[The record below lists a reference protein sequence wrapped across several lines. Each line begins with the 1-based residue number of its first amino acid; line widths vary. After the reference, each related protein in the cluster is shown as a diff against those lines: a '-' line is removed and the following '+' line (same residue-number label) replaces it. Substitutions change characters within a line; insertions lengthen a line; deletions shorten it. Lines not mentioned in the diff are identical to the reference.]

1 MAMPSQ
7 EEIQY
12 QLSHINDDR
21 SGDIILSHGIGIALA
36 ASAVVLRFVA
46 RRLSKAKVGADDYM
60 IVVAFFLA
68 LGEIIGGLL
77 SVRFGGAKHAI
88 TLTEPIQWAKT
99 VYATELF
106 YNPAIATV
114 KLSALLLYAR
124 IFPGRTFRI
133 ILWTFGTF
141 IALYNI
147 IEVFLFL
154 FHCDPIN
161 GAWDMSV
168 KAKCLDLSTDVT
180 VIGALNGATDI
191 ITVLLP
197 LPQLVCVVS
206 IYRAT
211 IIGKLSFDDASWV
224 DTDPA
229 IWSAVE
235 VCIGIVSACLPTLRP
250 LWTSVFH
257 SPPSSSRG
265 KTSGGYSGGSSG
277 YWSKL
282 KLGSFGSKFSS
293 SENGSSKGSRNGG
306 GEEFIPL
313 GA

>member
-12 QLSHINDDR
+12 QLSHIHDDR
-21 SGDIILSHGIGIALA
+21 SSDIVVSHAIGIALA
-36 ASAVVLRFVA
+36 ASAVFLRFVA
-46 RRLSKAKVGADDYM
+46 RRLSKATVGADDYM
-60 IVVAFFLA
+60 IVAAFFLA

-133 ILWTFGTF
+133 ILWAFGTF

-147 IEVFLFL
+147 IEVFLFI

-197 LPQLVCVVS
+197 LPQLWKLQLPMGQRLQLMGIFLLAGLLVS
-206 IYRAT
+206 P
-211 IIGKLSFDDASWV
+211 LN
-224 DTDPA
+224 
-229 IWSAVE
+229 
-235 VCIGIVSACLPTLRP
+235 LPNSLC
-250 LWTSVFH
+250 SH
-257 SPPSSSRG
+257 H
-265 KTSGGYSGGSSG
+265 
-277 YWSKL
+277 
-282 KLGSFGSKFSS
+282 
-293 SENGSSKGSRNGG
+293 
-306 GEEFIPL
+306 
-313 GA
+313 